1 MTEAALLAA
10 GGFVAAAVALLASGP
25 RGTWVSALALG
36 LGFGGV
42 AFLAGGLSSLA
53 VPALVGTSCALAIWA
68 AGAAPQRGALT
79 RVLGRTPTVGRP
91 RVFGERSFRLLLGLG
106 GLLAARLLSGHL
118 GAGTVSTQGPA
129 FACLFAWEVGAIRLG
144 TGRGPGDLALGALT
158 IGMGA
163 SAFMLLDSGGSAW
176 PMAAL
181 AAGGPALALAL
192 LAHAVP
198 WEVGG

>member
-1 MTEAALLAA
+1 MIGASLLAA

-25 RGTWVSALALG
+25 RGFWLSAVALG

-42 AFLAGGLSSLA
+42 AFLAGGLASLA
-53 VPALVGTSCALAIWA
+53 VPALVGLVCALMIGLGGRAE
-68 AGAAPQRGALT
+68 RLT
-79 RVLGRTPTVGRP
+79 SLRWLLGSAPTVGRP
-91 RVFGERSFRLLLGLG
+91 RLFGQLSLRLLLGVG

-129 FACLFAWEVGAIRLG
+129 FACLFAWEVGVIRLG
-144 TGRGPGDLALGALT
+144 TGRGPGDLALGSLA

-163 SAFMLLDSGGSAW
+163 GAFILLDSGGTAW
-176 PMAAL
+176 PAAAL
-181 AAGGPALALAL
+181 AAGVPALALGL
-192 LAHAVP
+192 LAHTVP